1 MKDTFTD
8 TEAAP
13 SVTVHVPPDADGREH
28 PDRVGAGSALSTHRL
43 VRAIT
48 ERSVAVAAGI
58 TAVRILLGVAI
69 SKIAVGV
76 IPIRDINLTT
86 GPAPPLTSTFI
97 HWDAKLYQ
105 LIATTGYV
113 KAEPQRSSFF
123 PVYPYLTRVVH
134 ELGLGYNAAALVVT
148 WIAFFFAVWGLIE
161 LSKAV
166 WPRSRAARAG
176 ILFAWFPASV
186 FLISGY
192 AEATFVALV
201 AWCCVA
207 VVRQRLILAAL
218 LAAVAS
224 ATRPE
229 GALLAVVIVTSL
241 AMSRRYIKALVLG
254 ALSEVGLIAF
264 SFFVWARYGSPFEYI
279 HVQSTE
285 WHRHATIPFR
295 PFFASLINI
304 STGHLWGSPTLFAN
318 VRAVFLLEDALV
330 IVVIVAIVKFAMYAR
345 SSPSLL
351 PFVPFVILYFL
362 LIVSNGPAGT
372 SPEGSARV
380 LMCIAPLY
388 LVAVRLKGELPWYSI
403 LAGSA
408 ALATVFQV
416 VFNLNLWFT

>member
-1 MKDTFTD
+1 MKDAYTD
-8 TEAAP
+8 AEAAP
-13 SVTVHVPPDADGREH
+13 AATVHGPPDAHAPERLN
-28 PDRVGAGSALSTHRL
+28 RRGATSVLTGHRL
-43 VRAIT
+43 LLAIS
-48 ERSVAVAAGI
+48 ERSVALAAGI
-58 TAVRILLGVAI
+58 TALRILVGVAI
-69 SKIAVGV
+69 SRIAVDL

-86 GPAPPLTSTFI
+86 GPPPPLTSTFI

-105 LIATTGYV
+105 LIATSGYV
-113 KAEPQRSSFF
+113 KSEPGRSSFF
-123 PVYPYLTRVVH
+123 PVYPFLTRLLH
-134 ELGLGYNAAALVVT
+134 DIGIGYNAAALVVT
-148 WIAFFFAVWGLIE
+148 WIAFFLAVWGLLE

-166 WPRSRAARAG
+166 WPRSQAARAG
-176 ILFAWFPASV
+176 MLFAWFPASV

-207 VVRQRLILAAL
+207 VVRKRLVLAAL

-241 AMSRRYIKALVLG
+241 ALSRRYVQAVLLG
-254 ALSEVGLIAF
+254 LLSEVGLIAY
-264 SFFVWARYGSPFEYI
+264 SAFVWVRYGSPIEYV
-279 HVQSTE
+279 HVQSTV

-295 PFFASLINI
+295 PFFASLVNI

-318 VRAVFLLEDALV
+318 IRAVFLLEDALV
-330 IVVIVAIVKFAMYAR
+330 IVAIIAIVRFAMHAR
-345 SSPSLL
+345 STPSLL
-351 PFVPFVILYFL
+351 PFVPFVVLYFL

-388 LVAVRLKGELPWYSI
+388 LVAVRLKGDLTWYSV

-408 ALATVFQV
+408 AAATVFQV